1 MNEVKTRENGFNEE
15 VIDLFRNGIPENWR
29 DLILQH
35 HVAPSSIPVESSMK
49 FQEPPKEIESKEEK
63 KEAVDRVE
71 SKPKRET
78 KKRKRTEFRPPRM
91 VVLDKP
97 VETVCIDEELN
108 VPVRRSSRHH
118 QPPLPFWENSYMI
131 YNERLGRSEVVIGPN
146 SHVEMVDGHPAK
158 QEQQPKIEVEDED
171 EDEDEEEMEDNESD
185 DSDDEDE
192 TDSIIE
198 SKPKPKPKPK
208 PSNRTSKL
216 KSKSRLQ
223 TNTNSI
229 QNSITV
235 IKPTSKT
242 KAKPKTVS
250 KPKSEKPRKSATTV
264 PKVPPKELH
273 VHISPFLSYL
283 VESGRD

>member
-1 MNEVKTRENGFNEE
+1 
-15 VIDLFRNGIPENWR
+15 
-29 DLILQH
+29 
-35 HVAPSSIPVESSMK
+35 MK
-49 FQEPPKEIESKEEK
+49 FQEPPKETESK
-63 KEAVDRVE
+63 KEALDRVG

-78 KKRKRTEFRPPRM
+78 KKRKGAEFRPPRM

-97 VETVCIDEELN
+97 VESVCIDEELN

-158 QEQQPKIEVEDED
+158 QEQQPQIEVEDEEEEED
-171 EDEDEEEMEDNESD
+171 EMEDEESEDSE
-185 DSDDEDE
+185 DEDE
-192 TDSIIE
+192 TDSMIE
-198 SKPKPKPKPK
+198 PKPKPKAKVK
-208 PSNRTSKL
+208 PSNRTSKSKS
-216 KSKSRLQ
+216 KSKSRLP

-229 QNSITV
+229 QNSNTE

-242 KAKPKTVS
+242 KSKVKSKTKTVS
-250 KPKSEKPRKSATTV
+250 KPKSQNPRKSATTV

-273 VHISPFLSYL
+273 VHISSF
-283 VESGRD
+283 

>member
-1 MNEVKTRENGFNEE
+1 
-15 VIDLFRNGIPENWR
+15 
-29 DLILQH
+29 
-35 HVAPSSIPVESSMK
+35 MK
-49 FQEPPKEIESKEEK
+49 FQEPPKEIESK
-63 KEAVDRVE
+63 KEALDRVE

-78 KKRKRTEFRPPRM
+78 KKRKGAEFRPPRM

-97 VETVCIDEELN
+97 VESVCIDEELN

-171 EDEDEEEMEDNESD
+171 EEEEEDEMEDEESEDSEN
-185 DSDDEDE
+185 EDE
-192 TDSIIE
+192 TDSMIE
-198 SKPKPKPKPK
+198 PKPKAKAKAKEKAK
-208 PSNRTSKL
+208 PSNRTSK
-216 KSKSRLQ
+216 SKSRLP

-229 QNSITV
+229 QNGNTV
-235 IKPTSKT
+235 LKPTSKSKS
-242 KAKPKTVS
+242 KAKSKTVS
-250 KPKSEKPRKSATTV
+250 KPKSQNPRKSATTV

-273 VHISPFLSYL
+273 VHTYSFLSNL
-283 VESGRD
+283 VESRRH

>member
-1 MNEVKTRENGFNEE
+1 
-15 VIDLFRNGIPENWR
+15 
-29 DLILQH
+29 
-35 HVAPSSIPVESSMK
+35 MK
-49 FQEPPKEIESKEEK
+49 FQEPPKEIESKEEE
-63 KEAVDRVE
+63 KEVLDRVE
-71 SKPKRET
+71 PKPKRET
-78 KKRKRTEFRPPRM
+78 KKRKGAEFRPPRM

-97 VETVCIDEELN
+97 VESVCIDEELN

-171 EDEDEEEMEDNESD
+171 EDEDEMEDEESD
-185 DSDDEDE
+185 DSEDEDE
-192 TDSIIE
+192 TDSMIE
-198 SKPKPKPKPK
+198 PKSKPKSKPK

-223 TNTNSI
+223 TNMNSI
-229 QNSITV
+229 KNSNTV

-242 KAKPKTVS
+242 KSKTVS
-250 KPKSEKPRKSATTV
+250 KPKSQNPRKSATTV

-273 VHISPFLSYL
+273 VHISSFYQI
-283 VESGRD
+283 

>member
-1 MNEVKTRENGFNEE
+1 
-15 VIDLFRNGIPENWR
+15 
-29 DLILQH
+29 
-35 HVAPSSIPVESSMK
+35 MK
-49 FQEPPKEIESKEEK
+49 FQEPPKEIESK
-63 KEAVDRVE
+63 KEALDRVE

-78 KKRKRTEFRPPRM
+78 KKRKGAEFRPPRM

-97 VETVCIDEELN
+97 VESVCIDEELN

-171 EDEDEEEMEDNESD
+171 EDEEEEEDEMEDE
-185 DSDDEDE
+185 DSEDSENEDE
-192 TDSIIE
+192 TDSMIE
-198 SKPKPKPKPK
+198 PKPKAKAKAKAKAK
-208 PSNRTSKL
+208 PSNRTSK
-216 KSKSRLQ
+216 SKSRLP

-229 QNSITV
+229 QNGNTV
-235 IKPTSKT
+235 LKPTSKSKS
-242 KAKPKTVS
+242 KAKSKTVS
-250 KPKSEKPRKSATTV
+250 KPKSQNPRKSATTV

-273 VHISPFLSYL
+273 VHIYSFLSNL
-283 VESGRD
+283 VESGGH

>member
-1 MNEVKTRENGFNEE
+1 
-15 VIDLFRNGIPENWR
+15 
-29 DLILQH
+29 
-35 HVAPSSIPVESSMK
+35 MK
-49 FQEPPKEIESKEEK
+49 FQEPPKEIESK
-63 KEAVDRVE
+63 KEALDRVE

-78 KKRKRTEFRPPRM
+78 KKRKGAEFRPPRM

-97 VETVCIDEELN
+97 VESVCIDEELN

-171 EDEDEEEMEDNESD
+171 EDEEEEEEEDEMEDEESE
-185 DSDDEDE
+185 DSENEDE
-192 TDSIIE
+192 TDSMIE
-198 SKPKPKPKPK
+198 PKPKAKAKAK

-216 KSKSRLQ
+216 KSKSKSRLP
-223 TNTNSI
+223 TNTDSI
-229 QNSITV
+229 QNGNTE
-235 IKPTSKT
+235 IKPTSKSKSKT
-242 KAKPKTVS
+242 KTVS
-250 KPKSEKPRKSATTV
+250 KPKSQNPRKSATTV

-273 VHISPFLSYL
+273 VHTYSFLSNL
-283 VESGRD
+283 VESRRH

>member
-1 MNEVKTRENGFNEE
+1 M
-15 VIDLFRNGIPENWR
+15 
-29 DLILQH
+29 
-35 HVAPSSIPVESSMK
+35 
-49 FQEPPKEIESKEEK
+49 
-63 KEAVDRVE
+63 DRVE

-78 KKRKRTEFRPPRM
+78 KKRKGAEFRPPRM

-97 VETVCIDEELN
+97 VESVCIDEELN

-158 QEQQPKIEVEDED
+158 QEQQPKIEVE
-171 EDEDEEEMEDNESD
+171 EDEEEEEEDEMEDEESE
-185 DSDDEDE
+185 DSEDEDE
-192 TDSIIE
+192 TDSMIE
-198 SKPKPKPKPK
+198 PKPKPKAKVK
-208 PSNRTSKL
+208 PSNRTSKSKS
-216 KSKSRLQ
+216 KSKSRLP

-229 QNSITV
+229 QNSNTE

-242 KAKPKTVS
+242 KSKVKSKTKTVS
-250 KPKSEKPRKSATTV
+250 KPKSQNPRKSATTV

-273 VHISPFLSYL
+273 VHTYSFLSNL
-283 VESGRD
+283 VESRRH